1 MGDQTTADRY
11 RIIERI
17 GEGVHG
23 IVLRAVDQQLD
34 SDQQQQQSEPEQ
46 RQVAI
51 KKIALR
57 NKYGDISLNA
67 VREIKVLQHCDH
79 PNVNDIEYCLR
90 YLMWIKRKYA
100 I

>member
-1 MGDQTTADRY
+1 MSMIGDQTTADRY
-11 RIIERI
+11 RILERL

-23 IVLRAVDQQLD
+23 IVLRAVDQQ
-34 SDQQQQQSEPEQ
+34 QQQDDDDHPEQHQ

-51 KKIALR
+51 KKIPLR

-79 PNVNDIEYCLR
+79 PNVSMEKI
-90 YLMWIKRKYA
+90 I
-100 I
+100 